1 MPVTYNSWQMN
12 NLQQSKRFNI
22 HIRLWW
28 KIKIWLSTIIRQNIN
43 GSFIFPIQRIHNIPT
58 IYSIDAYSCLPYET
72 YGKPNNFT
80 KYCISLQNIIQCLEM
95 VAQSSDFS
103 NIIICRKYH
112 RHKNKEKRLNE
123 ISYKNVINFWGNMK
137 VFWVYDIL
145 DE

>member
-1 MPVTYNSWQMN
+1 MPVTHNSWQMN

-28 KIKIWLSTIIRQNIN
+28 KIKIWISTIIRLNIN
-43 GSFIFPIQRIHNIPT
+43 ASFIFPLVCNNIRT
-58 IYSIDAYSCLPYET
+58 MYNIDAYSCLPCET
-72 YGKPNNFT
+72 YVKPNNFT
-80 KYCISLQNIIQCLEM
+80 KYCISLWNIIQCFEM

-103 NIIICRKYH
+103 NIIICKKYH

-123 ISYKNVINFWGNMK
+123 ISYKNAINVLRQYEGI
-137 VFWVYDIL
+137 WVNDIL